1 MIFTAIPTALFY
13 SAKQPLDNSIGLGI
27 QAPNIS
33 THLRRGLV
41 SLFGSGRTP
50 VSFVQLL

>member
-27 QAPNIS
+27 QS
-33 THLRRGLV
+33 FKSWTHL
-41 SLFGSGRTP
+41 P
-50 VSFVQLL
+50 K